1 MQSMTRASTRLGRPL
16 ALAFFA
22 ALGFGAVSALSGVIA
37 PQSPHLPPQAAQAQL
52 LSGTDP
58 YVISDVAEGV
68 LPAVVTIST
77 KKFVTP
83 DMPGM
88 QGFLDPFFQHSD
100 PGAQRAQRG
109 MGSGVIVDAARGI
122 ILTNNHV
129 VAGADELTVSL
140 VDGTDL
146 PAEVVGADPL
156 SDVAVIRVTG
166 DIPTLAELPLGD
178 SDTLR
183 LGEIVLAV
191 GSPLGFRGS
200 VTMGIVSAKG
210 RAQGP
215 RGIAYSDF
223 IQTDAAINQG
233 NSGGALVNMSG
244 QLIGINS
251 WIASPGQGGNA
262 GLGFAIPTN
271 LAGPIMTSLL
281 EDGRVQRGWL
291 GVQMQEL
298 DGDLAKSLEAE
309 GSHGVLIA
317 DVGAGT
323 PAEKGGL
330 KAGDVIEQFDGV
342 KIDSMG
348 RLRTE
353 VARRP
358 AGKRVELNV
367 LRQGRD
373 RSLSVTLGEQP
384 ADLFARQKLSREP
397 GPQSDDLRD
406 GGVLDGLRVRGLD
419 ELDDGAI
426 AKYRVDDSIK
436 RGAVVVDVEAGSPA
450 ARAGLHPGDVIIELN
465 RKPVTGGEG
474 FRKQYEASG
483 DQVMLRLRRG
493 SSVLFLVLSR

>member
-1 MQSMTRASTRLGRPL
+1 MTRASTRLGRPL
-16 ALAFFA
+16 YLALFA
-22 ALGFGAVSALSGVIA
+22 AIGFGAISALSGIVA
-37 PQSPHLPPQAAQAQL
+37 PQSTSLPPQAAQAQL
-52 LSGTDP
+52 LNGNDP

-77 KKFVTP
+77 KKFVTSA

-100 PGAQRAQRG
+100 PGVPRAMRG
-109 MGSGVIVDAARGI
+109 MGSGVIVDAVKGI

-129 VAGADELTVSL
+129 VAGVDELTVSL

-146 PAEVVGADPL
+146 PAEVAGTDPL
-156 SDVAVIRVTG
+156 SDVAVVRITG
-166 DIPTLAELPLGD
+166 EFPPLAELPLGD
-178 SDTLR
+178 SDSLR

-215 RGIAYSDF
+215 SGIAYGDF

-233 NSGGALVNMSG
+233 NSGGALVNLSG
-244 QLIGINS
+244 QLVGINS
-251 WIASPGQGGNA
+251 WIASPGRGGSA

-281 EDGRVQRGWL
+281 ADGRVQRGWL

-298 DGDLAKSLEAE
+298 EGDLAKSLDAE
-309 GSHGVLIA
+309 GSQGVLIA
-317 DVGAGT
+317 DVGTGS

-330 KAGDVIEQFDGV
+330 KPGDVIEEFDGV
-342 KIDSMG
+342 KIDSMA

-358 AGKRVELNV
+358 AGKRVELDV

-373 RSLSVTLGEQP
+373 KSLVVTLGEQP
-384 ADLFARQKLSREP
+384 ADLHARQQLNRTPS
-397 GPQSDDLRD
+397 PQSDDLRD

-419 ELDDGAI
+419 ELEDGAI
-426 AKYRVDDSIK
+426 SKYGIDESVK

-450 ARAGLHPGDVIIELN
+450 ARAGLREGDVIIELN
-465 RKPVTGGEG
+465 RKPVTGGAG
-474 FRKQYEASG
+474 FRKAYEASG
-483 DQVMLRLRRG
+483 DQVMLRIRRG
-493 SSVLFLVLSR
+493 TGVLFLVLSR